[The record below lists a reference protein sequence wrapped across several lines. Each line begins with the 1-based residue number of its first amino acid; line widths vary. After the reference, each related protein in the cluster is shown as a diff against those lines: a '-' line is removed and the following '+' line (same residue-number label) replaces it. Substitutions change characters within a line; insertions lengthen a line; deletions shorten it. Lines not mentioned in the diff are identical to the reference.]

1 MALNPQQ
8 KGHLMAFT
16 LAAKAIIFDTGR
28 MAKFLPMMSTAR
40 GAISAVQSV
49 LGAIETK
56 RKVPP
61 DVAPLL
67 AVNIYMLMVDV
78 AQEGTGMKPDT
89 KIVQSVIAQILQT
102 VGKSHGEMTQAAPP
116 TQPQAPQPVQ
126 QPTAPGRGL
135 INQRV

>member
-28 MAKFLPMMSTAR
+28 MSKFLPMMNTAR
-40 GAISAVQSV
+40 GAISAVQAV
-49 LGAIETK
+49 LGAIEAK
-56 RKVPP
+56 RQIPA

-78 AQEGTGMKPDT
+78 AQEATGMKPDT
-89 KIVQSVIAQILQT
+89 KLVQGVISQILQT
-102 VGKSHGEMTQAAPP
+102 ISKSYGDRPAAPP
-116 TQPQAPQPVQ
+116 PVPAQPAQ

-135 INQRV
+135 INQGV